1 MNDNNNKTIEV
12 NNYKFKFLIEG
23 KLNKDLPK
31 TSIQKEFKLAEIDSK
46 ANFTFSIGENKNA
59 SLNCELNA
67 EKYKKTKT
75 FSLLTSEINTNEGDE
90 IYFDKINEI
99 ILINTEEKD
108 MKNNKN
114 LIIIISVICGV
125 IFLIAISI
133 VIFFIVKKSNS
144 KDINII
150 DNKNIVQKE
159 DKVNEIKEEKK
170 ENDNS
175 KNIILKT

>member
-1 MNDNNNKTIEV
+1 MNDNNNKTIEA
-12 NNYKFKFLIEG
+12 NNFKFKFLIEG

-31 TSIQKEFKLAEIDSK
+31 TSIQKEFKLSEIDSK
-46 ANFTFSIGENKNA
+46 ANCTFSIGENKNA
-59 SLNCELNA
+59 NLNCELNA
-67 EKYKKTKT
+67 EKYKKIKT
-75 FSLLTSEINTNEGDE
+75 FSLLTSEINTKEGDE
-90 IYFDKINEI
+90 IYFDKLNEI
-99 ILINTEEKD
+99 ILMNTEEKD
-108 MKNNKN
+108 KKNNKN

-133 VIFFIVKKSNS
+133 VIFFIVKKRNS

-150 DNKNIVQKE
+150 DNKNNLQRE
-159 DKVNEIKEEKK
+159 DKVNEIKEKK